1 MKYSQLVIAHVQHL
15 YSVKHIYSPTKF
27 HSYINQN
34 VVANFLLSCLSIS
47 SSLLNLLPYAKN
59 CQNLY
64 RVYILFCH
72 IKLTWDAR
80 VGTNYVLNQQLA
92 TCIIFHHQIQH
103 LKFKILYNCRGCV
116 SVQQQDLIQQICV
129 STYSTVTSYEPQKLV
144 SLHGTQSHSQ
154 VIISCQLHMHNY
166 TSWSY
171 LHVSVS
177 RYLNVMLQTALRFAT
192 TKTSQGDG
200 NSLAVQTENLIMNRH
215 ADTRHTHR

>member
-1 MKYSQLVIAHVQHL
+1 MKYSQLVIAQVQHL

-92 TCIIFHHQIQH
+92 TCIIFHHQMQH
-103 LKFKILYNCRGCV
+103 LKFKILYNILHCRGCV

-154 VIISCQLHMHNY
+154 VIISCQLHMCIIICHGHI
-166 TSWSY
+166 SQPIFECKS
-171 LHVSVS
+171 L
-177 RYLNVMLQTALRFAT
+177 MLQVL
-192 TKTSQGDG
+192 
-200 NSLAVQTENLIMNRH
+200 
-215 ADTRHTHR
+215 